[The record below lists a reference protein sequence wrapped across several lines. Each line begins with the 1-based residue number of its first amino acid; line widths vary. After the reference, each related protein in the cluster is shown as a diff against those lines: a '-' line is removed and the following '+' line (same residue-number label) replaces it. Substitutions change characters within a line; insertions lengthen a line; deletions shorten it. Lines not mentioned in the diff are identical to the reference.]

1 MQLST
6 RFTSAL
12 GIEHPIVL
20 APMAFTSGGRLAA
33 EVSGA
38 GGLGLIGGG
47 YGDEAWLRHEFAAA
61 DGESVGC
68 GLITWKLAANPR
80 ALDLV
85 LEYEPVAVM
94 LAFGDPAPFADK
106 IHAAGSR
113 LFCQVTTMREA
124 RAAVDVGADVII
136 AQGDEAGGHGTAARS
151 TFTFVPELADLLMG
165 IAPATPLLAAGGVA
179 DGRGIAA
186 ALTLGADGVMVG
198 TRFWAAAEALVSPV
212 AQQRAMA
219 ASGDDTI
226 RTAAY
231 DVVRNLDW
239 PDDYKMRVL
248 RNSFVDEWL
257 GKVEVLR
264 ARQDQASRDYREAL
278 AANDFDFVNVTV
290 GEAIGQINEILP
302 AADLTRALVK
312 EAADI
317 LELRTLRSAVTS
329 ESTQLGEAG
338 RTRHLLRA
346 KEDA

>member
-1 MQLST
+1 VQLST
-6 RFTSAL
+6 RLTSAL

-20 APMAFTSGGRLAA
+20 APMALASGGRLAA
-33 EVSGA
+33 AVTGA

-47 YGDEAWLRHEFAAA
+47 YGDEAWLRHEFEAAA
-61 DGESVGC
+61 GEDVGC
-68 GLITWKLAANPR
+68 GLITWNLANNPQL
-80 ALDLV
+80 LDLV

-113 LFCQVTTMREA
+113 LFCQVNTVREA
-124 RAAVDVGADVII
+124 RAAVEAGADVIV
-136 AQGDEAGGHGTAARS
+136 AQGGEAGGHGTAARS
-151 TFTFVPELADLLMG
+151 TFTFVPELADLLTD

-198 TRFWAAAEALVSPV
+198 TRFWAAAEALVSPI
-212 AQQRAMA
+212 AQQRAVA

-231 DVVRNLDW
+231 DIVRNWDW
-239 PDDYKMRVL
+239 PSDYEMRVL

-257 GKVEVLR
+257 GQEEALR
-264 ARQDQASRDYREAL
+264 ARQDEASRDYRKAL
-278 AANDFDFVNVTV
+278 AADDFDFANVTV

-302 AADLTRALVK
+302 AADLIRALVT
-312 EAADI
+312 EAADA
-317 LELRTLRSAVTS
+317 LELRS
-329 ESTQLGEAG
+329 
-338 RTRHLLRA
+338 LRA
-346 KEDA
+346 DAARH